1 VEITPEDFRRH
12 FELLSDA
19 ALLATIRNDLVDIAK
34 KCLDDEISR
43 RGLDAANAP
52 NPGELSD
59 GERLVRI
66 AKFHSRSEFESAR
79 ALLRSAF
86 IPSKQGNRIGRRI
99 ELELPLMVPAAFA
112 EEALQL
118 LQSRVLDEELAA
130 LAEAS
135 ISEIEATENGQK
147 EDSGNPDAPDRS

>member
-1 VEITPEDFRRH
+1 VEISADDFRQH

-19 ALLATIRNDLVDIAK
+19 ALLATNRSDLVDIAK
-34 KCLDDEISR
+34 QCLDDEISR

-52 NPGELSD
+52 RAGELSD
-59 GERLVRI
+59 GARLVRI

-79 ALLRSAF
+79 ALLRSAL

-112 EEALQL
+112 EEALEL
-118 LQSRVLDEELAA
+118 LQSRVLDEELDA
-130 LAEAS
+130 LAEAT
-135 ISEIEATENGQK
+135 IAEIEDTEKEQE
-147 EDSGNPDAPDRS
+147 EDSGDPNA